1 MVRNT
6 LEAVTIKGFK
16 TINALEAFEPK
27 RLTVLIGANGAG
39 KSNFISFFR
48 MLSWAL
54 VRENNLALHV
64 AQQGG
69 ASALLH
75 DGPETTQEIQ
85 VELAMVNE
93 KGRNEYVFC
102 LCFAAGDTLVFAHE
116 RYRFVCSGRTPEYW
130 KETGV
135 GHKSPQLLARACNDT
150 TADVIGRILSS
161 IKVYQFHN
169 TSHTARMRNK
179 WNIDNIDKPGW
190 LREDAGNIAQL
201 LLRLRQREPV
211 YYQRIV
217 ETLRLVLPFFQDFV
231 LEPDYGNVML
241 CWRECNCDRVFNA
254 AQASDGM
261 LRTIALVTLL
271 LQPPQNLPNVLILDE
286 PELGLHPYA
295 INVVGELISAAAQT
309 VQVIVAT
316 QSTLLIDSFEPQD
329 VVVVE
334 RDGRASS
341 FKRLEAEPL
350 SEWLQEY
357 STSELWEKNVVGG
370 TP

>member
-1 MVRNT
+1 MVVRNT

-16 TINALEAFEPK
+16 TIKVLEDFKPK

-54 VRENNLALHV
+54 VSEKNLALYV

-75 DGPETTQEIQ
+75 DGPEVTQEIKA
-85 VELAMVNE
+85 ELVMATE
-93 KGRNEYVFC
+93 SGRNEYVFW
-102 LCFAAGDTLVFAHE
+102 LYSAARDTLFFADE
-116 RYRFVCSGRTPEYW
+116 RYCFVRHGSTLEYW
-130 KETGV
+130 QEAGA
-135 GHKSPQLLARACNDT
+135 GHTSPQLVARSHSDR
-150 TADVIGRILSS
+150 TASVIRTILSS

-169 TSHTARMRNK
+169 TSYTARMRNK
-179 WNIDNIDKPGW
+179 WDVNDSGW
-190 LREDAGNIAQL
+190 LREDAGNIAPL

-241 CWRECNCDRVFNA
+241 CWRECNCDRMFNA

-295 INVVGELISAAAQT
+295 INVVGELICAAAQT

-316 QSTLLIDSFEPQD
+316 QSTLLIDCFEPQD

-334 RDGRASS
+334 RDGRASL